1 MHKRVLY
8 KNHVLKSID
17 SYGSGFGKDGKSIFY
32 FFLLSGPSGRAS
44 SLSSTSYDESSVN
57 LRRPSISQCSQSR
70 IENYSPCIK
79 RKDITKLQSGD
90 QSPFHVTKQTNAS

>member
-17 SYGSGFGKDGKSIFY
+17 SYGSGVAKVINRFSNFK
-32 FFLLSGPSGRAS
+32 LSGPSGRAS

-90 QSPFHVTKQTNAS
+90 QSPFHVTKQTNSS

>member
-1 MHKRVLY
+1 MALVLA
-8 KNHVLKSID
+8 KAINRFSNFK
-17 SYGSGFGKDGKSIFY
+17 
-32 FFLLSGPSGRAS
+32 LSGPSGRAS

-79 RKDITKLQSGD
+79 RKDITKLQSGRVGVAM
-90 QSPFHVTKQTNAS
+90 QEIVHA